1 MRRTGNHGRC
11 PHCRIWFKLEVH
23 NRHSQRYCNSTA
35 ECRCASRCAASEKY
49 RIGKKDEVEFRK
61 AEVERVQGWRGRNPG
76 YSRKSKENC
85 KKDNA
90 LRDIV
95 QGEKS
100 PELHALRDIVIF
112 QKACFQGL
120 VSLVTGALRDDIG
133 MRINSLYDKGIALS
147 KEGCAT
153 FNVEDFPHET
163 EGNRGSVSAQAR
175 A

>member
-11 PHCRIWFKLEVH
+11 PHCRTWFKLEVH

-35 ECRCASRCAASEKY
+35 ECRLASRCAASKKY
-49 RIGKKDEVEFRK
+49 RIGKKDDDESRR
-61 AEVERVQGWRGRNPG
+61 ADVERVRKWRRRNPG
-76 YSRKSKENC
+76 YSRKNRENR

-100 PELHALRDIVIF
+100 SELHALRDIVIF
-112 QKACFQGL
+112 QKACLQGL

-153 FNVEDFPHET
+153 IVKEDIPHET
-163 EGNRGSVSAQAR
+163 EGSRRSGSAQAR

>member
-1 MRRTGNHGRC
+1 MRRTGNHCRC
-11 PHCRIWFKLEVH
+11 PHCRVWFKLEVH

-35 ECRCASRCAASEKY
+35 ECRRASRCAASEKY

-90 LRDIV
+90 LRD
-95 QGEKS
+95 
-100 PELHALRDIVIF
+100 
-112 QKACFQGL
+112 
-120 VSLVTGALRDDIG
+120 DIG
-133 MRINSLYDKGIALS
+133 MRITSLYDKGIALS
-147 KEGCAT
+147 KGGCAT
-153 FNVEDFPHET
+153 FNEEDFPHET